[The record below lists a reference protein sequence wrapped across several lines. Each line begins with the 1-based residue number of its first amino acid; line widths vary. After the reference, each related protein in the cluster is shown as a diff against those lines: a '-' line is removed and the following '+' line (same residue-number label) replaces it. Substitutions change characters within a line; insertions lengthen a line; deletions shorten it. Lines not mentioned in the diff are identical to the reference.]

1 MQIKHLF
8 FILTVI
14 CTLLLPSSVRAQ
26 QDEPQVVNIPDPNL
40 GAAIRAELG
49 VGTLTTHTML
59 ALTNLSAAGYEIEDL
74 TGLEY
79 AQNLQTLGLRDNN
92 ISDISPL
99 AELKNLR
106 SLTLSHNN
114 ISDLSPLAELK
125 KLVGL
130 NLDNNNISDISP
142 LTGLTNLSWLRLH
155 NNNISDIPPLAELTQ
170 LKDLTLNDNNISDI
184 SSLAELKNLQQLW
197 LHNNNIS
204 DISPLAKLK
213 NLTKLYLDNNNI
225 SDISPLAELKNLW
238 ELRLDNNNISDIS
251 PLAELKNFQQLW
263 QIVPYAKNLS
273 DLLPFAD
280 RLTSLNFRN
289 RNISD
294 ISLLVE
300 FKNLTELLLD
310 NNNISDISPLAELT
324 QLEELGLSN
333 NNISDLSLLAELK
346 NLRELYLHENNI
358 SDLSP
363 LAELTQ
369 LETLWL
375 HNNDISDVS
384 ALSELK
390 RLKSLRLTY
399 NNISDVSPLVGLIN
413 LKQSYGS
420 LYNALALEANPLSYA
435 SINTHIPAMQAKGM
449 DVWFWE
455 RVPETLVKISGDAQQ
470 GGVHSALPFPFV
482 VQVLDQRNW
491 RFTGV
496 PVKFTITAGEGELSA
511 TTVETDINGK
521 ASVHFQMG
529 ASLGTTTVRVTA
541 PNISEPIEF
550 TATAIP
556 HTEPVLVSDTNLRAK
571 IMETLGKPTSGVLTL
586 ADMLQLRTLTAENMG
601 IYDLTGLGYAANL
614 KSLSLQGNRVS
625 NVAPLSGLTQ
635 LTTLDLRNNWISD
648 MTPLSSLVHL
658 GDGDGVFLEG
668 NPLSDTSL
676 HTHIPLLQA
685 SGVNVHFDG
694 ESAPSRPV
702 VRLIYFLPRDRRP
715 RPDINAQMDRLIKD
729 IQTFYADEMERHG
742 FGRKTFEFETD
753 ADGNAVVYHI
763 TGRYDDTHYQ
773 RYSVWGEI
781 GEQFDT
787 SRHIY
792 LATLDVSTE
801 AIGSACGVVP
811 YGTSRGFANKAL
823 IPADGMCFNVTG
835 AAHELGHTFHLP
847 HDFRNDSDLMSH
859 GRYKN
864 KLSKCAAEW
873 LDVNPYFDSNKR
885 VDDSPFRERSEI
897 EMLPPS
903 LESPSYGVRLR
914 FKLNDP
920 DGLHQAML
928 VKNSVNLIACQSL
941 NGTSSQTVDFVTTA
955 LSPKDPGVALWVI
968 DKRGNVTLLESFAV
982 DITPLLPPEV
992 PVSIPDPNLA
1002 AAIRE
1007 QIGDNITT
1015 HTLLNLTGLY
1025 VRNSEIADLAGLEH
1039 AHYLREL
1046 NLSGNANT
1054 VSDFSPLAGLTN
1066 LKHLDLSN
1074 SPYADI
1080 SSLTGL
1086 TGLEVL
1092 SLSSDNLTD
1101 ISPLANLTN
1110 LDTLYLGE
1118 NDLTDISPLA
1128 NLTGLAVLE
1137 LGGNDLTDISPL
1149 ANLTGL
1155 GSLNLVFNNVSDVSP
1170 LANLTNLTR
1179 LYLTSNNISDV
1190 SPLANLTHL
1199 SGTLSLDFNNISDVS
1214 PLVALEGPSS
1224 HPLWIQGE
1232 NGVTLSVRLGGNP
1245 LSDASINIHIPAMQ
1259 AKGIGVGYDKPSYTP
1274 PSLEKITG
1282 PWLWMITPTERDR
1295 GGAQSIDVDSFA
1307 ANNAGIF
1314 TEAEIATNGANA
1326 GDRIGNF
1333 AWTPGQINAVI
1344 RNNISECLLRIGMI
1358 EGNVEDWT
1366 AYALLSWTSGADQIG
1381 VPMHVGGD
1389 DAVKVWLNGEVVH
1402 RSARDYRNTFEV
1414 DIKRGENLL
1423 LVKVSQREGDWSM
1436 FVGID
1441 GFEDIQTP
1449 DIAADVNKDGVVNV
1463 QDLVLVSSRLGQTGQ
1478 TEADVNGDGAVNIQ
1492 DLVLVAGALGDAA
1505 AAPSAFRAT
1514 ATALPSRA
1522 TVEQWLADAH
1532 RLPRL
1537 DARLERGIAWLEH
1550 LLAALLPEDT
1560 ALLANYPNPFNP
1572 ETWIPY
1578 ELTEPAEVTLRIY
1591 TVDGALVRR
1600 LVLGHRVAGIYRS
1613 KSRAAYW
1620 NGRNAQ
1626 GEKVASGVYFYTF
1639 SAGDFEATRK
1649 MLIRK

>member
-1 MQIKHLF
+1 MQTKHLF
-8 FILTVI
+8 FILPVI

-26 QDEPQVVNIPDPNL
+26 QDEPQVVNVPDPNL
-40 GAAIRAELG
+40 AAKIRVTLG
-49 VGTLTTHTML
+49 VGTITTHDL
-59 ALTNLSAAGYEIEDL
+59 LKLRVLHASGIEIEDL

-79 AQNLQTLGLRDNN
+79 AHNLGRL
-92 ISDISPL
+92 
-99 AELKNLR
+99 
-106 SLTLSHNN
+106 SLSGNN

-125 KLVGL
+125 
-130 NLDNNNISDISP
+130 NLHVLDLHGNNISDLSP
-142 LTGLTNLSWLRLH
+142 
-155 NNNISDIPPLAELTQ
+155 
-170 LKDLTLNDNNISDI
+170 
-184 SSLAELKNLQQLW
+184 LAELKNLTHL
-197 LHNNNIS
+197 LLNGNNIS
-204 DISPLAKLK
+204 DLSPLAELK
-213 NLTKLYLDNNNI
+213 NLEGLYLHNNALSENNNNI
-225 SDISPLAELKNLW
+225 SDISPLAELTKLEALLLNGNNISDISPLAGLTQLQKLW
-238 ELRLDNNNISDIS
+238 LRNNNISDIS
-251 PLAELKNFQQLW
+251 PLAGLKNLRELLIQDNNISDLSPLAGLTQLQQLSILGNNISDISPLAGLKNWSSLW
-263 QIVPYAKNLS
+263 QILSYAKNLS

-280 RLTSLNFRN
+280 HLTSLNFRY

-300 FKNLTELLLD
+300 FKNLTELHLD
-310 NNNISDISPLAELT
+310 NNNISDLSPLAELT
-324 QLEELGLSN
+324 KLEELGLSN
-333 NNISDLSLLAELK
+333 NNLSDLSLLAELK

-363 LAELTQ
+363 LAELTKLQ
-369 LETLWL
+369 RLWL

-390 RLKSLRLTY
+390 RLKNLRLTD

-413 LKQSYGS
+413 LKHSSGA
-420 LYNALALEANPLSYA
+420 LYSGLSLALNPLSYA

-449 DVWFWE
+449 GVWFWE

-496 PVKFTITAGEGELSA
+496 PVTFTITAGEGELSA

-529 ASLGTTTVRVTA
+529 TTLGTTTIRVTA

-556 HTEPVLVSDTNLRAK
+556 HTEPMIVSDTNLRAK
-571 IMETLGKPTSGVLTL
+571 IIETLGKPASGVLTL
-586 ADMLQLRTLTAENMG
+586 ADMLQLRTLAAENMG

-614 KSLSLQGNRVS
+614 KSLSLQGNRIS
-625 NVAPLSGLTQ
+625 NVALLSGLTQ

-658 GDGDGVFLEG
+658 RDGDGVFLEG

-676 HTHIPLLQA
+676 QTHIPLLQA

-694 ESAPSRPV
+694 ESAPSSPV

-729 IQTFYADEMERHG
+729 VQTFYADEMERHG
-742 FGRKTFEFETD
+742 FGRKTFQFETD

-763 TGRYDDTHYQ
+763 TGRYGDTHYQ

-801 AIGSACGVVP
+801 VIGSACGVVP

-823 IPADGMCFNVTG
+823 IPADGMCFNVT
-835 AAHELGHTFHLP
+835 AVAHELGHTFHLP

-864 KLSKCAAEW
+864 QLSKCAAEW

-885 VDDSPFRERSEI
+885 VDHSLFRERSEI

-903 LESPSYGVRLR
+903 LESQPYGVRLR

-928 VKNSVNLIACQSL
+928 VKKSVNLIACQCL
-941 NGTSSQTVDFVTTA
+941 NGTSSQTVDFVTTD
-955 LSPKDPGVALWVI
+955 LSLKDRSVGLWVI
-968 DKRGNVTLLESFAV
+968 DKRGNVTLLQSFSV
-982 DITPLLPPEV
+982 DITALLPPEE

-1002 AAIRE
+1002 AVIRE

-1015 HTLLNLTGLY
+1015 HTLLNLTRLY
-1025 VRNSEIADLAGLEH
+1025 VRNSEIADLTGLEH
-1039 AHYLREL
+1039 AYYLSEL

-1066 LKHLDLSN
+1066 LKYLDLSN
-1074 SPYADI
+1074 NPYADI

-1086 TGLEVL
+1086 IGLEDLNLRGSNL
-1092 SLSSDNLTD
+1092 SD
-1101 ISPLANLTN
+1101 ISPLANLPN
-1110 LDTLYLGE
+1110 LNRLTLSSS
-1118 NDLTDISPLA
+1118 DLSDISPLA
-1128 NLTGLAVLE
+1128 NLTGLAVLD
-1137 LGGNDLTDISPL
+1137 LSSNNLTDISPL

-1155 GSLNLVFNNVSDVSP
+1155 GSLDLSFNNISDVSP

-1179 LYLTSNNISDV
+1179 LYLSSNNISDV

-1199 SGTLSLDFNNISDVS
+1199 SGRLLLGDNNISDVS

-1232 NGVTLSVRLGGNP
+1232 NGVTLSVHLSSNP

-1259 AKGIGVGYDKPSYTP
+1259 AKGIGVGYNKPSYTP

-1295 GGAQSIDVDSFA
+1295 GGVQSIDVDSLS
-1307 ANNAGIF
+1307 ANNAGTI

-1333 AWTPGQINAVI
+1333 VWTPGTINAVL
-1344 RNNISECLLRIGMI
+1344 RGNISECLLRIGMI
-1358 EGNVEDWT
+1358 EGNVNDHA
-1366 AYALLSWTSGADQIG
+1366 AYALLSWTSDADRTS
-1381 VPMHVGGD
+1381 VPMHVGGG

-1402 RSARDYRNTFEV
+1402 RTYTPDYRSPFEV
-1414 DIKRGENLL
+1414 DIKRGQNLL
-1423 LVKVSQREGDWSM
+1423 LVKVSQRDRGWSM

-1441 GFEDIQTP
+1441 GFEDMQAP
-1449 DIAADVNKDGVVNV
+1449 DVVADVNKDGVVNV
-1463 QDLVLVSSRLGQTGQ
+1463 QDLVLVSSQLGQTGQ
-1478 TEADVNGDGAVNIQ
+1478 TAD
-1492 DLVLVAGALGDAA
+1492 
-1505 AAPSAFRAT
+1505 
-1514 ATALPSRA
+1514 
-1522 TVEQWLADAH
+1522 
-1532 RLPRL
+1532 
-1537 DARLERGIAWLEH
+1537 
-1550 LLAALLPEDT
+1550 
-1560 ALLANYPNPFNP
+1560 
-1572 ETWIPY
+1572 
-1578 ELTEPAEVTLRIY
+1578 ELSEPV
-1591 TVDGALVRR
+1591 
-1600 LVLGHRVAGIYRS
+1600 
-1613 KSRAAYW
+1613 
-1620 NGRNAQ
+1620 
-1626 GEKVASGVYFYTF
+1626 
-1639 SAGDFEATRK
+1639 
-1649 MLIRK
+1649 